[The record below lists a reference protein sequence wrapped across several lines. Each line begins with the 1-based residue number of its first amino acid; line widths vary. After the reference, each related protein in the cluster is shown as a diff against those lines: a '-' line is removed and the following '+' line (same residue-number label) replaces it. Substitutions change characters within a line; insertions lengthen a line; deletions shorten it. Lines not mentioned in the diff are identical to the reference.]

1 MARRK
6 PNNPVRPLRRPPPGL
21 GGIVLPPEAPLAY
34 LNDDTDFPDDMM
46 SDEERSA
53 IEEDERRRE
62 AGLDVKPAGP
72 SHVQHAHVK
81 KVKRRPSTRPEDNDV
96 YAPFPPLHGSADEDE
111 DEETTAPAPTDEEV
125 REVWLRAQRMTQSEL
140 LLRLGLHLLGTN
152 DICGNVTVALRGREV
167 SRSDAPKFPLRLFLR
182 DRGARR
188 VDTPSLS
195 GDWRGEY
202 AVRGRRF
209 NLRLSSDTGIADLE
223 VEVGA
228 GDRLLVFGA
237 GGMLEAT
244 RSPAEDRVVNE
255 VIGRALRH
263 RNVNARD
270 LIAVAL
276 PRSAAFRR
284 IATSLESAPR
294 IVSNGL
300 SMLLVDRAGQV
311 NGLPFLKSF
320 ENQ

>member
-6 PNNPVRPLRRPPPGL
+6 PGNPVRPLRRPPEGL
-21 GGIVLPPEAPLAY
+21 NGIVLPPEAPLAY
-34 LNDDTDFPDDMM
+34 LNDETDFPDDMM
-46 SDEERSA
+46 SDEERRA
-53 IEEDERRRE
+53 IAADERRRE
-62 AGLDVKPAGP
+62 AGLDLRPPGP
-72 SHVQHAHVK
+72 SHVQHARVRK
-81 KVKRRPSTRPEDNDV
+81 TKRRRSTRPEDNDV
-96 YAPFPPLHGSADEDE
+96 YAPFPPLHGSDDE
-111 DEETTAPAPTDEEV
+111 DEETTAPAPTDDEL

-140 LLRLGLHLLGTN
+140 LLRLGLYLIGTD

-167 SRSDAPKFPLRLFLR
+167 SRSNAPKFPLRLFLR
-182 DRGARR
+182 DRGAQR

-195 GDWRGEY
+195 SDWRGEY
-202 AVRGRRF
+202 CVRDRRF
-209 NLRLSSDTGIADLE
+209 NLCLSSDPVVADLE

-228 GDRLLVFGA
+228 GDRFLVFGA

-284 IATSLESAPR
+284 IATSLEGAPR

-300 SMLLVDRAGQV
+300 SMLLVDRAGHV
-311 NGLPFLKSF
+311 SGLPFLKSF